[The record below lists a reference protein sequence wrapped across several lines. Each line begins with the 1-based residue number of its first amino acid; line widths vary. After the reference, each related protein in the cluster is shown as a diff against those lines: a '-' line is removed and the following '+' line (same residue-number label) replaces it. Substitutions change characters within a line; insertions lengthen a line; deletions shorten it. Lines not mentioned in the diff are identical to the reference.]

1 VARSSAP
8 KTFVEFFLGIGLIHC
23 ALEPLGWNLL
33 LANDIDEGKART
45 YRNRYVACLV
55 RIMQRQVALG
65 LFFVGPPLA
74 ADVDETFS
82 VSSTLALTLKPG
94 HHRLRGR
101 GAGGRIR
108 PAVCPAVLVDVQ
120 D

>member
-1 VARSSAP
+1 MARSSAP

-45 YRNRYVACLV
+45 YWNRYVACLV

-82 VSSTLALTLKPG
+82 VSSTLALTLNRATIDYGAVAPG
-94 HHRLRGR
+94 
-101 GAGGRIR
+101 GASG
-108 PAVCPAVLVDVQ
+108 PQSVPPSW
-120 D
+120 